1 MCTPLE
7 VDVGQKRKPNMERIS
22 KVDGVMLEKKLKSV
36 EVEETIQVVEV
47 ARQPYQA

>member
-36 EVEETIQVVEV
+36 EVEETI
-47 ARQPYQA
+47 